1 MDVGIDLLAF
11 KAATADIYD
20 LYPALILLLQQN
32 IFRFQVAVNY
42 LLPLEE
48 VQSLE
53 DLDRKPSDQIQREP
67 REVGLFDEF
76 VEVFV
81 ENLKFEAGVAPKNE

>member
-1 MDVGIDLLAF
+1 M
-11 KAATADIYD
+11 
-20 LYPALILLLQQN
+20 
-32 IFRFQVAVNY
+32 NY

-48 VQSLE
+48 MQSLE

-81 ENLKFEAGVAPKNE
+81 ENLKLEAGVAPKYE

>member
-1 MDVGIDLLAF
+1 M
-11 KAATADIYD
+11 
-20 LYPALILLLQQN
+20 
-32 IFRFQVAVNY
+32 
-42 LLPLEE
+42 
-48 VQSLE
+48 QSLE

-81 ENLKFEAGVAPKNE
+81 ENLKLEAGVAPKYEWTFEPNNVAPELRVMK